1 MLCYCQTLVKFRD
14 YILVE
19 KILSKLVFQSLIMD
33 GEYGDPMKDDPSVIK
48 VRGLPW
54 SATDMDLCKFFRD
67 CEIVGGPRGIYFCQN
82 DRGQPTG
89 EAFIE
94 MEGPEDI
101 EKALDKHR
109 QNMGRRYVEVFE
121 SRLSVMEKV
130 KRNSGRE
137 RSPLS
142 LREGR
147 NHERNRQNRE
157 RGRRGDSNQLC
168 VKLRGLPWSATKV
181 TSE

>member
-1 MLCYCQTLVKFRD
+1 
-14 YILVE
+14 
-19 KILSKLVFQSLIMD
+19 
-33 GEYGDPMKDDPSVIK
+33 MKDDPSVIK

-82 DRGQPTG
+82 DRGQPNG

-94 MEGPEDI
+94 METQADI
-101 EKALDKHR
+101 ERALEKNR
-109 QNMGRRYVEVFE
+109 ETMGRRYVEVFE
-121 SRLSVMEKV
+121 SRMSVMEKV
-130 KRNSGRE
+130 KRNTGKE
-137 RSPLS
+137 RSPLT

-147 NHERNRQNRE
+147 NHERNRRNRE
-157 RGRRGDSNQLC
+157 RNRRADQFC

-181 TSE
+181 AISFKCTENISNIL